1 MDERTPA
8 SRVGESEVRATSDR
22 YEQTRTYFDRFT
34 EVSDRWRRRN
44 GTYHKLIERTYRIL
58 VPPGHSVLEVGAGD
72 GALLD
77 AVRPSVGVGLDVSPA
92 MTEIARGRHP
102 ELRFETATGE
112 DAVLEETFDYVILS
126 DVVPYV
132 HDLLR
137 LFENILGCSHRRTR
151 IVINS
156 YNPTWRPILGL
167 AERLCLR
174 PRKPIRNWVSP
185 RDVGNLLELSGF
197 EVVSSSTR
205 ILMPKY
211 IPLVTSFLNGF
222 VANLWPF
229 SKLCV
234 SYWIVARPS
243 AEPLPELSVSVI
255 CPCRNEAGHVS
266 QIVERLPEMG
276 TGTELIFVEGGS
288 TDDTREAIE
297 QAIAGNPDR
306 DISLIAQTGKGK
318 GDAVRTG
325 FAAAE
330 NEILMIL
337 DGDISVSPE
346 DLPKFYGALVSN
358 RGEMINGSRL
368 VYDME
373 EGSMRFLNML
383 GNKAFSK
390 VFQGITGHHVKDT
403 LCGTKVMHRDDYA
416 AIAEGRSYFGDFDPF
431 GDFDLLFGAARLNL
445 KIVDMPVRYGARAY
459 GTTNISRFRHGLLL
473 LRMAVFA
480 FWKFRVAI
488 YSSPRPSPGS

>member
-1 MDERTPA
+1 MP
-8 SRVGESEVRATSDR
+8 DR
-22 YEQTRTYFDRFT
+22 YEEIRAYFDGFS

-44 GTYHKLIERTYRIL
+44 GTYHELIERIYQNV
-58 VPPGHSVLEVGAGD
+58 VPPGHSVLEIGAGD

-77 AVRPSVGVGLDVSPA
+77 ALQPSLGVGFDVSSM
-92 MTEIARGRHP
+92 MTEAARARYPH
-102 ELRFETATGE
+102 LRFETASGE
-112 DAVLEETFDYVILS
+112 DAVVDEAFDYVVLS

-132 HDLLR
+132 YDLLR
-137 LFENILGCSHRRTR
+137 LFENIAGCSYRRTR
-151 IVINS
+151 VVINS

-167 AERLCLR
+167 AERLRLR

-185 RDVGNLLELSGF
+185 RDICNLLELSGF

-205 ILMPKY
+205 ILMPKS
-211 IPLVTSFLNGF
+211 IPLVTSALNGF

-234 SYWIVARPS
+234 SYWIVARP
-243 AEPLPELSVSVI
+243 APEPLPELSVSVI
-255 CPCRNEAGHVS
+255 CPCRNEAGHVR

-276 TGTELIFVEGGS
+276 SRTELIFVEGGS
-288 TDDTREAIE
+288 TDDTRVAIE
-297 QAIAGNPDR
+297 RAIAECPGR

-318 GDAVRTG
+318 GDAVRAG
-325 FAAAE
+325 FAAAK
-330 NEILMIL
+330 NDILMIL

-403 LCGTKVMHRDDYA
+403 LCGTKVLHRDDYA
-416 AIAEGRSYFGDFDPF
+416 AIADGRSYFGDFDPF

-445 KIVDMPVRYGARAY
+445 KIVDLPVRYGARTY

-488 YSSPRPSPGS
+488 YSSTSSRTVA